1 MAFFT
6 PVRGLDYHRVMA
18 NPRFECSVKVEPLAE
33 PMEDGEHAF
42 SYTVTVHNVG
52 DTTAQ
57 LIARRW
63 VITDGTGHTEEVRGL
78 AVVGRQPLLQ
88 PGERFEYSSWTRL
101 ATATGTM
108 RGTFYCM
115 TDEAHPFEA
124 DVPEFLLNA
133 SPEALH

>member
-1 MAFFT
+1 MIEA
-6 PVRGLDYHRVMA
+6 G
-18 NPRFECSVKVEPLAE
+18 
-33 PMEDGEHAF
+33 
-42 SYTVTVHNVG
+42 
-52 DTTAQ
+52 
-57 LIARRW
+57 
-63 VITDGTGHTEEVRGL
+63 